1 MLWLVVM
8 FGLAAQGLSSASSL
22 PRCSDAVCAQD
33 PHCIY
38 ARSRTTCWDVT
49 GSSTATS
56 CRCCQNCITG
66 GFISEDCAR
75 QAQACVLA
83 DCPKVKCTYGSYVPD
98 CDCCNNCLPQA
109 CANAEDRNWP
119 NCAATEC
126 LSCSNGTVAFTCP
139 RTCCPVC
146 LRG

>member
-83 DCPKVKCTYGSYVPD
+83 DCPKVKCPYGSYVPD
-98 CDCCNNCLPQA
+98 CDCCNNCLPQGTR
-109 CANAEDRNWP
+109 CRLLWL
-119 NCAATEC
+119 
-126 LSCSNGTVAFTCP
+126 LSGRHSDCNRSSGGVV
-139 RTCCPVC
+139 RM
-146 LRG
+146 L